1 MLQFSLVHSFY
12 YDSLSTGSVVLFGF
26 PFNCE
31 SLEFQHTQ
39 PRHFLIVKWDQF
51 EKLIF
56 PKSYIIVCIEFE
68 IIYQWTLEIMH
79 ISFRDSSV
87 QVHRVKKK
95 KSEEQDVFPVAV
107 AAYTVEKI
115 QILYYI
121 HTEQRISSLASTPT
135 NHSSDNGVK

>member
-1 MLQFSLVHSFY
+1 
-12 YDSLSTGSVVLFGF
+12 
-26 PFNCE
+26 
-31 SLEFQHTQ
+31 
-39 PRHFLIVKWDQF
+39 
-51 EKLIF
+51 
-56 PKSYIIVCIEFE
+56 
-68 IIYQWTLEIMH
+68 MH